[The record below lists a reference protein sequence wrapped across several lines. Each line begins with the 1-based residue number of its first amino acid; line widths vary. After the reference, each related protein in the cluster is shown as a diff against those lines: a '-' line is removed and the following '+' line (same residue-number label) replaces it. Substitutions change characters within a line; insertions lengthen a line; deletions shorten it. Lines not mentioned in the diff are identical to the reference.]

1 MKVLVIE
8 DSDSVLDMLES
19 VLKMNDHEVIT
30 STNAREG
37 LSAIK
42 TTAFDLVIS
51 DLILPGMDGIDLSEE
66 IRKLG
71 LELPIILFTA
81 EIAFPVKFKSR
92 LDKIKDIHVIENK
105 DVSKLFLMVKNFV
118 TTGLLP

>member
-19 VLKMNDHEVIT
+19 VLKMNGHEVIT

-37 LSAIK
+37 LLAIK

-51 DLILPGMDGIDLSEE
+51 DLILPGMNGVDLSEE

-71 LELPIILFTA
+71 LEIPIIIFTA
-81 EIAFPVKFKSR
+81 EMAFPVKLKSR
-92 LDKIKDIHVIENK
+92 LDKIKDMHVVENK